1 MDIIPLELMNYFE
14 QKYGTDYYITVS
26 RNPYCEN
33 WKTSLKDKY
42 IFDLE
47 QVKLLI
53 MTHNKNGA
61 KEKKIGILKAN
72 GKELD

>member
-1 MDIIPLELMNYFE
+1 MDIISLELMDYFE
-14 QKYGTDYYITVS
+14 QKYGADYIITVS
-26 RNPYCEN
+26 LNPYCES

-42 IFDLE
+42 VFDLE

-61 KEKKIGILKAN
+61 K
-72 GKELD
+72 